1 MLTND
6 VVIFSIS
13 SMIDREESSEL
24 IVDNFESVV
33 ISTAKSF
40 RTLSQM
46 RGSFVGKE
54 QLVSI

>member
-24 IVDNFESVV
+24 IVDNLERVV
-33 ISTAKSF
+33 ISTAKSL